1 MSAAPPSAADGL
13 TSVLNR
19 SDSRWLVSTAPRR
32 TRGVDDDKSAA
43 NVSSVDCFLLPDA
56 ESIASVPAAAEGL
69 CIASLVRGEG
79 VGVGWEGVT
88 EGGNVLH
95 QSVQMTCLYV
105 ISSQCFVCARV

>member
-1 MSAAPPSAADGL
+1 MTVAGWFL
-13 TSVLNR
+13 
-19 SDSRWLVSTAPRR
+19 RR
-32 TRGVDDDKSAA
+32 HVARGVLMMI
-43 NVSSVDCFLLPDA
+43 NLRHVSSVDCFLLPDA

-69 CIASLVRGEG
+69 CIASLVRGVG